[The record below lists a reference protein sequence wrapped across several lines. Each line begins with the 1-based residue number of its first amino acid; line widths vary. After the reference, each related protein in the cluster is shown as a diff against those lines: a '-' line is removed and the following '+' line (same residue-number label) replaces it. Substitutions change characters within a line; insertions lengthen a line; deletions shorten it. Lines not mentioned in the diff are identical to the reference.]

1 MKKAVKKGEK
11 EWGFG
16 TKVVTDELFLY
27 LCMASAALVPLVTC
41 QRDVKVHGKHCKAV
55 WRKHIMN

>member
-1 MKKAVKKGEK
+1 MKKGEK

-41 QRDVKVHGKHCKAV
+41 QQDVKVHGKHCKVV

>member
-1 MKKAVKKGEK
+1 MKKGEK

-16 TKVVTDELFLY
+16 TKVVTDELFLN
-27 LCMASAALVPLVTC
+27 LCMASAALVTLVTC
-41 QRDVKVHGKHCKAV
+41 QQDVKVHSKHCKVV